1 MGAPYSND
9 LRTKALEAVERG
21 EKPSA
26 VARLLGISRNALH
39 QWRRR
44 HAKTGTCAA
53 KRGYQQGHSAKI
65 TDWEEFRAF
74 VEAHRGQTLA
84 EMAALRGVGRTTI
97 ERGLKKIGFTRK
109 KRVTA
114 MVNGMR
120 HDERASAKKSLR
132 SIPAN

>member
-1 MGAPYSND
+1 MGAPYSDD
-9 LRTKALEAVERG
+9 LRRKALAAVGRG
-21 EKPSA
+21 EKPSM

-44 HAKTGTCAA
+44 QATTGCCTA

-65 TDWEEFRAF
+65 TDWEEFRVF
-74 VEAHRGQTLA
+74 VEGHRGQTLA

-114 MVNGMR
+114 TANGMR
-120 HDERASAKKSLR
+120 PNGRTSAKKL
-132 SIPAN
+132 PH